1 MERNITNR
9 CAGFTLIELLVVVTI
24 VAVLATLSVA
34 VSSSVMRRVKETQA
48 RVAVHG
54 LVAAIKSYQVEY
66 NRLPNVLPEAN
77 SGTIEDS
84 IVYTEPDNEMIATL
98 LGKNQKFNPRAIQ
111 FLDMPLAKNEA
122 NGLVNYDDAYGLVD
136 PWSDPASK
144 QWQGYYIVMDYNGSG
159 KLDNPL
165 KRPDSGVTFSSS
177 FLNNQPDKLS
187 ADVLVYSDGDWSN
200 SPLQRKPITSW

>member
-1 MERNITNR
+1 MERKPTNR

-34 VSSSVMRRVKETQA
+34 VSNSVMRRVKETQA
-48 RVAVHG
+48 RVVVHG

-66 NRLPNVLPEAN
+66 NQLPKVLPDGN

-98 LGKNQKFNPRAIQ
+98 LGKNQQFNPRAIQ
-111 FLDMPLAKNEA
+111 FLDLPLAKNEA
-122 NGLVNYDDAYGLVD
+122 NGLVNYDEAYGLVD

-144 QWQGYYIVMDYNGSG
+144 QWQGYYIVMDYNGTG

-165 KRPDSGVTFSSS
+165 KRPDSDVTFSSS
-177 FLNNQPDKLS
+177 FLNNQPDKIS
-187 ADVLVYSDGDWSN
+187 ADVLVYSDGDWSS
-200 SPLQRKPITSW
+200 SPMQRKPITSW